1 MSYPKKEV
9 VSDYGVISFIE
20 MTPEEYEQN
29 LDSFRDKINKFS
41 SSANRKDK
49 EYGAYLRRWFS
60 EEICDGAPFSLKYK
74 LHRLPMTFNQ
84 YTWG

>member
-1 MSYPKKEV
+1 MSYPKKEIINDWGIV
-9 VSDYGVISFIE
+9 VFVE

-29 LDSFRDKINKFS
+29 LDSFRDKIDKFS

-49 EYGAYLRRWFS
+49 EYEAYLRRWFS

-74 LHRLPMTFNQ
+74 WHRLPMDYFQ
-84 YTWG
+84 YTFG